1 MERDITKQFDFT
13 PAGVVQYNTWLN
25 GLSEHD
31 RQAEAMLA
39 ISGLAEFL
47 ETRFV
52 LTEEQLAY
60 AENLEEGI
68 SYLWARQ
75 IAYAIDYQLPL
86 ELVKPE
92 QSIRASTKYIRSES
106 NTSTEEEPP
115 RAAGTGDYLRFV
127 ITEHDDSA

>member
-1 MERDITKQFDFT
+1 MEKDLTVQFDFT
-13 PAGVVQYNTWLN
+13 PAGVVQYNAWLS

-39 ISGLAEFL
+39 ISGLGEFL

-52 LTEEQLAY
+52 LTEEQLEY

-68 SYLWARQ
+68 AYLWARQ

-106 NTSTEEEPP
+106 NTSAGEPAP
-115 RAAGTGDYLRFV
+115 TARTGDFLRFV
-127 ITEHDDSA
+127 ITEHGDSA